1 MSTTLSENSNVNNE
15 EKINIQSDQEKQ
27 QKDIESKPSFQLDPN
42 FIQTFVN
49 QNRSFFETALLLTII
64 KDFQFWVATCKGVL
78 NQSETTTVDVNTN
91 KPIKLKFLDFTK
103 PIDNEIYEQIKM
115 FYSTAGTNPSMQ
127 LKANRELILA
137 MLAAR
142 VKTGHLTEQD
152 FRSAEFRLNE
162 IEASMPA
169 TQSEFETSVKL
180 IVEAGFKFW
189 FEQQRLNQISTFIT
203 KNKGRFNVALL
214 RDTLDKLVKSN
225 ETQLNPEDEEAIAF
239 ESFSAAM
246 DADIEEN
253 TGDRMPIATL
263 PLLTKALGGGV
274 LRGESG
280 LVCSTSGG
288 GKTVFACQFAIG
300 TALNGFK
307 TLYITTEQMSTFLVP
322 RMLAA
327 TASIP
332 FNKIKDGLAKA
343 VKSGAV
349 SKEEIERAKE
359 VNTMV
364 NDYLMFAN
372 WCKSG
377 EKLQTGLE
385 SLILQKM
392 ESWGGIDCII
402 VDWLGGGIKIP
413 VEAYDRRFAYYM
425 DCVNSIKDL
434 ATKYGIFFLVLAQAN
449 KQKVAGRVK
458 LDVDCI
464 DGCNTLDQPLTWA
477 AGISALQDTGGTAG
491 RQKVNQ
497 LQEAYLRKQCMNIWK
512 GRMNGAFAYPIYREF
527 EFQRFVE
534 RETVELIG
542 GMDGARETAR
552 VIDPNLL
559 QTGGFNNLAI

>member
-1 MSTTLSENSNVNNE
+1 MSTTLSENLNQQNE
-15 EKINIQSDQEKQ
+15 
-27 QKDIESKPSFQLDPN
+27 IENKSKPKTVVQLDPT
-42 FIQTFVN
+42 FIKTFVN

-64 KDFQFWVATCKGVL
+64 KDFEFWVNNCKESL
-78 NQSETTTVDVNTN
+78 NQQETTTVDAVTN
-91 KPIKLKFLDFTK
+91 RPIRLKFQDFTK
-103 PIDNEIYEQIKM
+103 PIDNEIYEQIRM
-115 FYSTAGTNPSMQ
+115 FYSTVGNETSLIGSAKYQ
-127 LKANRELILA
+127 IKANRELILA
-137 MLAAR
+137 MLADK
-142 VKTGHLTEQD
+142 VKTFQLSEQE
-152 FRSAEFRLNE
+152 FRTAENRLNE

-169 TQSEFETSVKL
+169 TQSEFETSTKL
-180 IVEAGFKFW
+180 IVEAGLKFW
-189 FEQQRLNQISTFIT
+189 FEQQRLAQVSTFIT
-203 KNKGRFNVALL
+203 KNRGKFNASVLKN
-214 RDTLDKLVKSN
+214 TLDKLVSIDSS
-225 ETQLNPEDEEAIAF
+225 TALNPDDEKAKAF
-239 ESFSAAM
+239 ESFEAAM

-253 TGDRMPIATL
+253 VGHRMPIATL

-274 LRGESG
+274 LKGESG
-280 LVCSTSGG
+280 LICSTSGG

-332 FNKIKDGLAKA
+332 FNKIKDGLSKA
-343 VKSGAV
+343 IKSGTVTQAEV
-349 SKEEIERAKE
+349 ERARE

-364 NDYLMFAN
+364 KDYLQFAN

-385 SLILQKM
+385 PLILQKM
-392 ESWGGIDCII
+392 EEWGGLDCII
-402 VDWLGGGIKIP
+402 VDWLGGGIKLP
-413 VEAYDRRFAYYM
+413 VEAYDKRFAYFM
-425 DCVNSIKDL
+425 DVVNSIKDL

-477 AGISALQDTGGTAG
+477 AGISALQDTGGSAG

-497 LQEAYLRKQCMNIWK
+497 LQESYLRRQCLNIWK

-527 EFQRFVE
+527 EYQRFVE
-534 RETVELIG
+534 RETVELVGGGIG
-542 GMDGARETAR
+542 GRETAR
-552 VIDPNLL
+552 VVDPSLL
-559 QTGGFNNLAI
+559 ESGGFDNMSI

>member
-1 MSTTLSENSNVNNE
+1 MSTTLSENLNQQNE
-15 EKINIQSDQEKQ
+15 
-27 QKDIESKPSFQLDPN
+27 IENKSKPKTVVQLDPT
-42 FIQTFVN
+42 FIKTFVN

-64 KDFQFWVATCKGVL
+64 KDFEFWVNNCKESL
-78 NQSETTTVDVNTN
+78 NQQETTTVDAVTN
-91 KPIKLKFLDFTK
+91 RPIRLKFQDFTK
-103 PIDNEIYEQIKM
+103 PIDNEIYEQIRM
-115 FYSTAGTNPSMQ
+115 FYSTVGNETSIIGAAKCQ
-127 LKANRELILA
+127 IKANRELILA
-137 MLAAR
+137 MLADK
-142 VKTGHLTEQD
+142 VKTFQLTEQE
-152 FRSAEFRLNE
+152 FRTAENRLNE

-169 TQSEFETSVKL
+169 TQSEFETSTKL
-180 IVEAGFKFW
+180 IVEAGLKFW
-189 FEQQRLNQISTFIT
+189 FEQQRLAQVSTFIT
-203 KNKGRFNVALL
+203 KNRGKFNASVLKN
-214 RDTLDKLVKSN
+214 TLDKLVSIDSS
-225 ETQLNPEDEEAIAF
+225 TALNPDDEKAKAF
-239 ESFSAAM
+239 ESFEAAM

-253 TGDRMPIATL
+253 VGHRMPIATL

-274 LRGESG
+274 LKGESG
-280 LVCSTSGG
+280 LICSTSGG

-332 FNKIKDGLAKA
+332 FNKIKDGLSTAI
-343 VKSGAV
+343 KSGTVTQAEV
-349 SKEEIERAKE
+349 ERARE

-364 NDYLMFAN
+364 KDYLQFAN

-385 SLILQKM
+385 PLILQKM
-392 ESWGGIDCII
+392 EEWGGLDCII
-402 VDWLGGGIKIP
+402 VDWLGGGIKLP
-413 VEAYDRRFAYYM
+413 VEAYDKRFAYFM
-425 DCVNSIKDL
+425 DVVNSIKDL

-477 AGISALQDTGGTAG
+477 AGISALQDTGGSAG

-497 LQEAYLRKQCMNIWK
+497 LQESYLRRQCLNIWK

-527 EFQRFVE
+527 EYQRFVE
-534 RETVELIG
+534 RETVELVGGGIG
-542 GMDGARETAR
+542 GRDTAR
-552 VIDPNLL
+552 VVDPALL
-559 QTGGFNNLAI
+559 ESGGFDNMSI